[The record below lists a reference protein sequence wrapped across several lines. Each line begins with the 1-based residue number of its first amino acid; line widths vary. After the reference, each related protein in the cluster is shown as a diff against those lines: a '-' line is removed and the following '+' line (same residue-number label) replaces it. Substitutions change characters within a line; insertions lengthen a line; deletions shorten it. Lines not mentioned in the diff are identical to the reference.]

1 MVTSCFCWRVRVR
14 LSEAYY
20 EEKMSEQQSEIDRL
34 LVERQKLQE
43 LQRQLSR
50 VYSNMPSNTVRM
62 RVYDLIQRRF
72 TLLTTYTENSIYD
85 HPPAA
90 TNPSLRPV
98 FLSRLTGMFYRATP
112 CYGQLSITAR
122 ADQTLE
128 WSY

>member
-1 MVTSCFCWRVRVR
+1 MLVCVRVR

-62 RVYDLIQRRF
+62 RVCDLIQRRF
-72 TLLTTYTENSIYD
+72 TLLTTYTEFTTTPLQRPTPHYD
-85 HPPAA
+85 RFFCP
-90 TNPSLRPV
+90 
-98 FLSRLTGMFYRATP
+98 
-112 CYGQLSITAR
+112 
-122 ADQTLE
+122 D
-128 WSY
+128 

>member
-1 MVTSCFCWRVRVR
+1 MCVCAR
-14 LSEAYY
+14 LSEAFY

-72 TLLTTYTENSIYD
+72 T
-85 HPPAA
+85 
-90 TNPSLRPV
+90 
-98 FLSRLTGMFYRATP
+98 F
-112 CYGQLSITAR
+112 
-122 ADQTLE
+122 
-128 WSY
+128 